1 MERILWVNL
10 IVGGAALVQ
19 SLAGFGLALVAIP
32 FLILVLSPKVAVPML
47 VGSSIVLGGAL
58 LVESYRLVD
67 VRKVAYLL
75 FGGILGLPVGT
86 YVLAKFDPHL
96 LSRII
101 AGVTLV
107 LALLLLLG
115 VTRRF
120 RRERAASVSA
130 GFLSGTIGGS
140 TAMYGPPVILLGL
153 NQAWDKAHF
162 RANLIA
168 YFEGISL
175 VNMFV
180 FSGFDL
186 VSGPILL
193 LSMSAVPG
201 MALGFWS
208 GIRLKDRMPERVFRA
223 LAFGLVFAGGI
234 SALAFG

>member
-1 MERILWVNL
+1 MERFLWVNL
-10 IVGGAALVQ
+10 IVGVAALVQ
-19 SLAGFGLALVAIP
+19 SLTGFGLALVAIP

-47 VGSSIVLGGAL
+47 VGSSIILGGAL
-58 LVESYRLVD
+58 LVETYRLVD
-67 VRKVAYLL
+67 VRKVVYLL
-75 FGGILGLPVGT
+75 FGGILGLPVGA
-86 YVLAKFDPHL
+86 YILARFDPHL
-96 LSRII
+96 LSELIG
-101 AGVTLV
+101 GVTLV

-115 VTRRF
+115 VSRRF
-120 RRERAASVSA
+120 RRERRVSVSA
-130 GFLSGTIGGS
+130 GFLSGMIGGG

-175 VNMFV
+175 VNMLV

-186 VSGPILL
+186 VSGPILV
-193 LSMSAVPG
+193 LSVSALPG
-201 MALGFWS
+201 MALGFWG
-208 GIRLKDRMPERVFRA
+208 GIRLKDRMPQRVFRA